1 MGLTDCIEPR
11 SGSGGLGTCSEGGSG
26 GCEGGSGG
34 CEGVGV
40 GFTEEDRDV
49 AASDQ
54 LDTAELT

>member
-1 MGLTDCIEPR
+1 MGLTDCIEAR
-11 SGSGGLGTCSEGGSG
+11 SGSGALDTCNEGGNG

-34 CEGVGV
+34 CEGGGV
-40 GFTEEDRDV
+40 GFSEEDRDV